1 MERMKSEDHMCF
13 PSLKIYWGNIC
24 ALILLYIVVGIY
36 YTQGLFCLVEFEE
49 NICYFA
55 WLFFFWGGVDSC
67 NLSDDPIKHDKQGP
81 PTKKER
87 KKGPLN
93 FFKN

>member
-1 MERMKSEDHMCF
+1 
-13 PSLKIYWGNIC
+13 
-24 ALILLYIVVGIY
+24 
-36 YTQGLFCLVEFEE
+36 LVEFEE